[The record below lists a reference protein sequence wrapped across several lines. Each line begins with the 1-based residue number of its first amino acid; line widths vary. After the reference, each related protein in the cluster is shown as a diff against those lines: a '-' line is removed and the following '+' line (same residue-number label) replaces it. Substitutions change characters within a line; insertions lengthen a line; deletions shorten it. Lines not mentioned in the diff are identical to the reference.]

1 MQSVMM
7 ETTKLREPV
16 AEFLRELSSTARRVV
31 VVHDCLMTAVIQD
44 VASIPNAESYI
55 FHCVS
60 AFTNFTNAWDAAGRP
75 VLEDAEIPD
84 GTPPIFTS
92 FSLEFLNFIGYQIGC
107 QKINCG
113 TLYNTSRAIE
123 GAHLDLVA
131 KLENIQGI
139 RYWAIGPVN
148 PITISHN
155 QNSKSRHKCL
165 EWLDK
170 QAPKSVLLVSFGTL
184 TSLTDEQIGELAI
197 GLEQSE
203 QKFIWVLRD
212 ADKGDIFSGEV
223 GIIQLPQGYEERI
236 EAAGVGVVVRDW
248 APQVEILGHPST
260 GGFMSHCGWNSCLES
275 ITMGVPIAAWP
286 MHSGQPRNTILI
298 TQVLKVGLAVKE
310 EESQDVVASSTIE
323 KVVRRLM
330 ASEEGDETRKRAAE
344 LGGILKRSLDEGGV
358 SRMELDSFIAH
369 ISR

>member
-1 MQSVMM
+1 MTSNFSVDIQQSHDSNGLKEAQVAVVMVPLPAQGHLNQLLQFSRIISSYNIPVYYVGSATHNRQAKLRVHGLDPLLDAKIHFRDFPTPDFVCPPSDTSSQFPAHMQSVMM

-84 GTPPIFTS
+84 GIPPIFTN

-131 KLENIQGI
+131 
-139 RYWAIGPVN
+139 
-148 PITISHN
+148 
-155 QNSKSRHKCL
+155 
-165 EWLDK
+165 
-170 QAPKSVLLVSFGTL
+170 
-184 TSLTDEQIGELAI
+184 
-197 GLEQSE
+197 
-203 QKFIWVLRD
+203 
-212 ADKGDIFSGEV
+212 
-223 GIIQLPQGYEERI
+223 
-236 EAAGVGVVVRDW
+236 
-248 APQVEILGHPST
+248 
-260 GGFMSHCGWNSCLES
+260 
-275 ITMGVPIAAWP
+275 
-286 MHSGQPRNTILI
+286 
-298 TQVLKVGLAVKE
+298 
-310 EESQDVVASSTIE
+310 
-323 KVVRRLM
+323 
-330 ASEEGDETRKRAAE
+330 
-344 LGGILKRSLDEGGV
+344 
-358 SRMELDSFIAH
+358 
-369 ISR
+369 